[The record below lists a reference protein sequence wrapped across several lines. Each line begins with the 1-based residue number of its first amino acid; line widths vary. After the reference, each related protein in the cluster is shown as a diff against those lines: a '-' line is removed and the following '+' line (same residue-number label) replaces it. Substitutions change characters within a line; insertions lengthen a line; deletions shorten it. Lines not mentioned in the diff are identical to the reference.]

1 MNNMYN
7 DTIKVIDEVKNIS
20 EQLEL
25 INKNIPS
32 DSVTSALNE
41 LSHFSRELNDRLNT
55 INVDNIIDVLNKLAT
70 QLNFSFKC
78 VPDNNTYVFII
89 DSVYTYTYSKLQQT
103 EQLIDFIKF
112 VLKDYPQVQA
122 TNFTSNPVPV
132 ITLVT
137 EVDSVKETE
146 QTDEVVNSSNE
157 HDWIISSSNDDVIIA
172 RNDTSVIKEP
182 VRVSTEDYDM
192 ERKNN
197 VEHLRTV
204 KENIVS
210 GVESTKQEKLKNR
223 IGEIADGIGGTSL
236 DVQSVRRYVE
246 MWFNNMSN
254 DGKFT
259 LFELVDII
267 ERQARV
273 NDPMLI
279 RLIIQTTI
287 INYQQRLQNIPS
299 FKEHDKSKNMYMQ
312 MSSID
317 KELLVGISVMN
328 LDVIQDQAIG
338 RPYGNYQLAIY
349 LIDFCN
355 KSSSLT
361 VTESPE
367 EIATLT
373 LGVYNI
379 LLSKNLEGDF
389 VYAADVNNQYDV
401 YTDDWFKENNIISH
415 YLGRIAAITEEDGQH
430 DIIGI
435 ITSLVDKRD
444 KTMTTPRIDTEDVNS
459 VFDWANKLP
468 DRETNSFKVHLG
480 HAGDTYV
487 VCGDYPVG
495 VTDGVLEVKQA
506 VIVITDNTAVAF
518 VKPKNGGLTQEF
530 YNPQHVNRLALWL
543 NFFLPINNGEF

>member
-7 DTIKVIDEVKNIS
+7 DTIKVIGDVKNIS

-32 DSVTSALNE
+32 DSVASALNE
-41 LSHFSRELNDRLNT
+41 LSHFSRELNDRLNM
-55 INVDNIIDVLNKLAT
+55 INIDNIIDTLNKLAT

-78 VPDNNTYVFII
+78 ERNDNTYVFII
-89 DSVYTYTYSKLQQT
+89 ENVYSYTYRKLQQT
-103 EQLIDFIKF
+103 EQLIDFIKY

-122 TNFTSNPVPV
+122 TNFTSNAVPV
-132 ITLVT
+132 LTLVT
-137 EVDSVKETE
+137 EVDSVEETKPV
-146 QTDEVVNSSNE
+146 DDVAIPLSDDKWVL
-157 HDWIISSSNDDVIIA
+157 SSSEDTIVA
-172 RNDTSVIKEP
+172 RHGTSVMKEP
-182 VRVSTEDYDM
+182 VRFSTEDYDM

-204 KENIVS
+204 KENIAS

-223 IGEIADGIGGTSL
+223 IGEIADGIGGTAL
-236 DVQSVRRYVE
+236 DVESIRRYVE

-267 ERQARV
+267 KQQARV

-312 MSSID
+312 MSAID

-328 LDVIQDQAIG
+328 LEVIQDQAIG

-349 LIDFCN
+349 LIDLCK

-379 LLSKNLEGDF
+379 LLSKNLEGDS
-389 VYAADVNNQYDV
+389 VYAADVNNQYDA
-401 YTDDWFKENNIISH
+401 YTDGWFKDNNIIRH
-415 YLGRIAAITEEDGQH
+415 YLGRIEAITEEDGQH

-444 KTMTTPRIDTEDVNS
+444 KTMSTPRIDTEDVNS

-468 DRETNSFKVHLG
+468 DRETNNFKIHLG
-480 HAGDTYV
+480 CAGNTYV

-495 VTDGVLEVKQA
+495 SKDGVLEVKQT
-506 VIVITDNTAVAF
+506 VIVITDSTAVAF

-543 NFFLPINNGEF
+543 NFFLPINSGEF

>member
-25 INKNIPS
+25 LNKNIPS

-146 QTDEVVNSSNE
+146 QADEVVNSSNE
-157 HDWIISSSNDDVIIA
+157 HDLTLSSSGNNVIIA

-210 GVESTKQEKLKNR
+210 GVERTKQEKLKNR

-236 DVQSVRRYVE
+236 DVRSVRRCVE
-246 MWFNNMSN
+246 MWFDNMSN

-267 ERQARV
+267 TGQARV
-273 NDPMLI
+273 VYPMLI

-349 LIDFCN
+349 LIDLCN

-401 YTDDWFKENNIISH
+401 YTDDWFKENNIIRH

-444 KTMTTPRIDTEDVNS
+444 RTMTTPRIDTEDVNS

-468 DRETNSFKVHLG
+468 DRETNGFKVHLG

-495 VTDGVLEVKQA
+495 VTDGALEVKQA
-506 VIVITDNTAVAF
+506 VIVVTDNTAVAF

-543 NFFLPINNGEF
+543 NFFLPINSGEY

>member
-25 INKNIPS
+25 LNKNIPS
-32 DSVTSALNE
+32 DSVTNALNE

-146 QTDEVVNSSNE
+146 QADEVVNSSNE
-157 HDWIISSSNDDVIIA
+157 HDRTLSSSGNDVIIA

-210 GVESTKQEKLKNR
+210 GVERTKQEKLKNR

-267 ERQARV
+267 TRQARV
-273 NDPMLI
+273 VYPMLI

-349 LIDFCN
+349 LIDLCN

-435 ITSLVDKRD
+435 IKSLVDKRD
-444 KTMTTPRIDTEDVNS
+444 RTMTTPRIDTEDVNS

-468 DRETNSFKVHLG
+468 DRETNGFKVHLG

-495 VTDGVLEVKQA
+495 VTDGALEVKQA
-506 VIVITDNTAVAF
+506 VIVVTDNTAVAF

-543 NFFLPINNGEF
+543 NFFLPINSGEY

>member
-25 INKNIPS
+25 LNKNIPS

-122 TNFTSNPVPV
+122 TNFTSNPVP
-132 ITLVT
+132 

-146 QTDEVVNSSNE
+146 QADEVVNSSNE
-157 HDWIISSSNDDVIIA
+157 HDRTLSSSGNNDIVA

-210 GVESTKQEKLKNR
+210 GVERTKQEKLKNR

-236 DVQSVRRYVE
+236 DVRSVRRCVE
-246 MWFNNMSN
+246 MWFDNMSN

-267 ERQARV
+267 KRQARV
-273 NDPMLI
+273 VYPMLI

-349 LIDFCN
+349 LIDLCN

-401 YTDDWFKENNIISH
+401 YTDDWFKENNIIRH

-444 KTMTTPRIDTEDVNS
+444 RTMTTPRIDTEDVNS

-468 DRETNSFKVHLG
+468 DRETNGFKVHLG

-495 VTDGVLEVKQA
+495 VTDGVLEVKQS
-506 VIVITDNTAVAF
+506 VIVVTDNTAVAF

-543 NFFLPINNGEF
+543 NFFLPINSGEY